1 MLLDNSIDIILL
13 QKSNTTTTED
23 VLEREKST
31 NAEQIS
37 IRISKAVVDVYGYV
51 RPIMNMLMF
60 FISHSKYI
68 SKL

>member
-13 QKSNTTTTED
+13 QKSNTTNTED